1 MKNYQIIAFM
11 VKSKKA
17 RDRIKS
23 NHPHRQCFEAPNVF
37 AYTFFFI
44 QANCLC
50 ESLTKITL
58 QSCFHI
64 EFEKAQDIIKSNHI
78 YFYFTWPVTKYL
90 HQYLEIS
97 EILLERKK
105 HLE

>member
-23 NHPHRQCFEAPNVF
+23 DHPHRQCFEAPNVF

-58 QSCFHI
+58 QPCFHI
-64 EFEKAQDIIKSNHI
+64 KFEKAWDIIKYRHNKFQ
-78 YFYFTWPVTKYL
+78 FYL
-90 HQYLEIS
+90 A
-97 EILLERKK
+97 RN
-105 HLE
+105 